1 MSHDPGASAP
11 PTNRSPADPRS
22 TSPLQ
27 PVRTNDLATIAAG
40 MSVWLV
46 AIGVLYGLKASG
58 AADVAMW
65 WLWLCVAGFV
75 VSFSGLYLIWRR
87 QQRLRR

>member
-1 MSHDPGASAP
+1 MAHDPGTTAP
-11 PTNRSPADPRS
+11 ATNPSPTPPRP

-58 AADVAMW
+58 AADIAMW

-75 VSFSGLYLIWRR
+75 VSFSGLSLIWRR
-87 QQRLRR
+87 QQRAR